1 VSGRLRRAH
10 RPAPAHPAGQA
21 GGRARCRAD
30 ARNHAVPEA
39 GTADPRCLVGG
50 VDRTAE
56 GARMSWAALLT
67 LAAGAYFFKLLG
79 LVIIRGRPV
88 PERVR
93 GALALIPAALL
104 SSLIVANT
112 VTVGQH
118 LVIDARLP
126 GVLAAAV
133 AAWRKLPFPAVIV
146 IGAAVT
152 ALVRAF

>member
-1 VSGRLRRAH
+1 V
-10 RPAPAHPAGQA
+10 
-21 GGRARCRAD
+21 
-30 ARNHAVPEA
+30 
-39 GTADPRCLVGG
+39 
-50 VDRTAE
+50 
-56 GARMSWAALLT
+56 SWAALLV

-79 LVIIRGRPV
+79 LVVIGGRPV

-93 GALALIPAALL
+93 GALALIPPALL

-152 ALVRAF
+152 ALIRAF